1 MSKKIPLGT
10 GLAVLFIVM
19 AATIAITMKI
29 SMSVYNNLISDLTSR
44 TAMYDNL
51 AEIDDLVRED
61 FFGNIESESINSGI
75 ADGYIKGLGDSA
87 SFYLT
92 PSEYVTY
99 YNRLHA
105 NMSGTENTS
114 TINEDTGKL

>member
-1 MSKKIPLGT
+1 MSKYIPLGT
-10 GLAVLFIVM
+10 GLAVLFIVI
-19 AATIAITMKI
+19 AASISITMKI

-75 ADGYIKGLGDSA
+75 ADGYIK
-87 SFYLT
+87 
-92 PSEYVTY
+92 
-99 YNRLHA
+99 
-105 NMSGTENTS
+105 
-114 TINEDTGKL
+114 